1 MPLAFDELPLELCI
15 FPTPNHASYL
25 VANLNVSFIIT
36 GHGLFLS
43 PSFPLKWVGFWFF
56 DMGGL
61 LPTNNEIPHTQPYP
75 IPVNGKRLI
84 FDP

>member
-43 PSFPLKWVGFWFF
+43 PSFPLKWVGF
-56 DMGGL
+56 
-61 LPTNNEIPHTQPYP
+61 
-75 IPVNGKRLI
+75 
-84 FDP
+84 